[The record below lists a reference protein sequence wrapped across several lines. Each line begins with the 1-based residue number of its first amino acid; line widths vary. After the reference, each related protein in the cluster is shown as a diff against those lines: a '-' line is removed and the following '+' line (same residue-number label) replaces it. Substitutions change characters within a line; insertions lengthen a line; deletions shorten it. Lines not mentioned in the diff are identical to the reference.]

1 MDGNAPFKT
10 RNNLTHLPFK
20 RLAELSEK
28 IAEQRHITA
37 IRRGLLLNTPFVV
50 IGSFANMF
58 INLPLP
64 VYQQFMINILGS
76 QWKTIGSAIYNSTF
90 GMLSVLLVLSISYF
104 LAKSSVLAQNGSIY
118 PKMTSIVSLTC
129 LIAIMQPLRNQGAL
143 GLPLNW
149 LGVFGLMPA
158 ILTALAATE
167 IFLYLS
173 SIKKIRPSIFF
184 DEAEPVISQAVAGIF
199 PAAITLLIFSLLK
212 FVTITG
218 DVMDIHQLVYD
229 LIKFPFMEL
238 PNTLSTVII
247 FHAMVQLLWF
257 FGIHGQNVLGAIQQS
272 IYASAAD
279 KNMTMYLDGGQP
291 SEFLTTSFID
301 AYSTIGG
308 TGSTICLIIAI
319 LIIVR
324 KGNTAW
330 LAKLSILPGI
340 FNINELL
347 VFGLPIVLNPIYLIP
362 FILAPIS
369 MTLLSYTAMAVGFVP
384 LTNSVFNW
392 TTPILLS
399 GYMATNS
406 WTGVVLQLIDIVV
419 GVAIYLPFVWLA
431 NKQKALKMNHALDTL
446 FQLAISNSVTQSV
459 LARRDTVGNLSRVLA
474 HDLREALAKQELT
487 LKYQPQI
494 DQNEQVTGVE
504 ALLRWHHKVYG
515 HIPPPLIIVIAE
527 ESGMIHSLGKW
538 VIDTACWQLRSWNDK
553 KINITMSVNVSA
565 TQFDHGNILEDIS
578 QAIDRNGIQPTNFEI
593 EITENIA
600 MNTDTK
606 TKKMLNS
613 LYQMG
618 VRIAIDDFGMGHS
631 SLSYI
636 KNFPVNT
643 LKIDKSLSMDI
654 AKEKNCKEIV
664 SSIIN
669 LCASLNIKTIVEYV
683 ETEEQR
689 TVLRQLGR
697 VHCQGYLYSP
707 ALSPD
712 KAYEYISK
720 MNEVFTKTSH
730 KNFSP
735 GKFL

>member
-1 MDGNAPFKT
+1 M
-10 RNNLTHLPFK
+10 LPLRPEVIV
-20 RLAELSEK
+20 RLAELSVK
-28 IAEQRHITA
+28 IAEQRHVTA
-37 IRRGLLLNTPFVV
+37 IRQGLLINIPLVV

-64 VYQQFMINILGS
+64 VYQQFMINMLGS

-104 LAKSSVLAQNGSIY
+104 LAESSVLAQNGSIY
-118 PKMTSIVSLTC
+118 PKLTSIVSLTC
-129 LIAIMQPLRNQGAL
+129 LIAIIQPFSSQGTL

-149 LGVFGLMPA
+149 LGMFGLMPA
-158 ILTALAATE
+158 ILTALTATE

-173 SIKKIRPSIFF
+173 SIKKIRLCLFF
-184 DEAEPVISQAVAGIF
+184 DEADPVISQAVAGIF
-199 PAAITLLIFSLLK
+199 PAAITLLIFSLVK
-212 FVTITG
+212 FVTIIG
-218 DVMDIHQLVYD
+218 AVMDIHQLVYD
-229 LIKFPFMEL
+229 LIKYPFVEL
-238 PNTLSTVII
+238 PNTLGTAII
-247 FHAMVQLLWF
+247 FHIMVQLLWF
-257 FGIHGQNVLGAIQQS
+257 FGIHGQTVLGAIQQN
-272 IYASAAD
+272 IYASATD
-279 KNMTMYLDGGQP
+279 KSLTMYLEGGQP
-291 SEFLTTSFID
+291 TEFLTTSFIN

-308 TGSTICLIIAI
+308 SGSTICLIIAI
-319 LIIVR
+319 LFLVR
-324 KGNTAW
+324 KGNTAR

-347 VFGLPIVLNPIYLIP
+347 VFGLPIVLNPIYFIP
-362 FILAPIS
+362 FLLAPII
-369 MTLLSYTAMAVGFVP
+369 MTSLSYTAIAVGFVP
-384 LTNSVFNW
+384 MTNSVFNW

-406 WTGVVLQLIDIVV
+406 WTGVVLQLINIMV

-431 NKQKALKMNHALDTL
+431 NKEKALKMNHALDTL
-446 FQLAISNSVTQSV
+446 FKLAISNSVTQYV
-459 LARRDTVGNLSRVLA
+459 LTRRDTVGNLSRVLA

-487 LKYQPQI
+487 LEYQPQI

-504 ALLRWHHKVYG
+504 ALLRWHHKVFG
-515 HIPPPLIIVIAE
+515 PIPPPLIIVIAE

-538 VIDTACWQLRSWNDK
+538 VIDTACCQLKNWNDK
-553 KINITMSVNVSA
+553 EIDITMSVNVSA

-578 QAIDRNGIQPTNFEI
+578 RAIDRNGIQPKNFEI
-593 EITENIA
+593 EITESIA
-600 MNTDTK
+600 MNTDTQ

-654 AKEKNCKEIV
+654 AKEKSCKEIV
-664 SSIIN
+664 SSIIS

-689 TVLRQLGR
+689 TVLRQLGC

-707 ALSPD
+707 AISPD

-720 MNEVFTKTSH
+720 MNEVLTKTSH

-735 GKFL
+735 EKFL